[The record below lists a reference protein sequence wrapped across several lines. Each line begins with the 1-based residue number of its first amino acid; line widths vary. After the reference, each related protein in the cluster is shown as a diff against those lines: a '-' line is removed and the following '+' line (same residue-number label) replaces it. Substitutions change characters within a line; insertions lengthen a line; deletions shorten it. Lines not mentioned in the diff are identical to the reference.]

1 MEEYNENIQRVNIL
15 SEQVDNI
22 QSQVKTLL
30 SKEDLDR
37 AMMAQLMLVDQNFAE
52 IQTKI
57 DKLNS
62 YQVNKIRS
70 EIKELGESVYKI
82 VENDIPKYRKMLRE
96 SEVSFDE
103 RSR

>member
-1 MEEYNENIQRVNIL
+1 
-15 SEQVDNI
+15 
-22 QSQVKTLL
+22 
-30 SKEDLDR
+30 
-37 AMMAQLMLVDQNFAE
+37 MMAQLMLVDQNFAE

-103 RSR
+103 DR